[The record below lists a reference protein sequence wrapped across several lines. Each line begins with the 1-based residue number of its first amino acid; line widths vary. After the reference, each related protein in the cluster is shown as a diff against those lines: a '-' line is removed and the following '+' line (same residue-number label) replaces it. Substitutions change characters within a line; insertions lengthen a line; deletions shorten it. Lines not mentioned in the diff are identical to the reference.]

1 MCAEARRPLPN
12 KWQLGLQD
20 TAPNAMEPMNYQQLL
35 DSLNTAVVIVDPA
48 LQLLHM
54 NPAAENLL
62 AVSRAQ
68 VANQSFL
75 AFFQESDEAITTLQ
89 EALQKQNQYTKRRA
103 CWLLPNG
110 HQLTIDYSV
119 TPLADQEGLAIEIQ
133 PLDRLLR
140 ISREEALL
148 SAQETSRNLARN
160 MAHEIKN
167 PLGGIRGAA
176 QLLSKE
182 LDSDALRDYTQVIID
197 EADRLRNLVDRMLG
211 PNQPL
216 QLTAVNIHE
225 VLERIINVIHAEV
238 GDRVELIKDYD
249 PSIPDFPADPE
260 QLIQALLNVAR
271 NAVQA
276 LIESHIEAPR
286 ITLRSRVQR
295 QFTIGQQ
302 FHRLVVRV
310 DIIDNGPGIPDAI
323 LSHIFYPMITG
334 RANGTGLGLAISQ
347 QLISQHGG
355 LIECDSQPGNT
366 QFSIYLPLGKAS
378 QP

>member
-1 MCAEARRPLPN
+1 
-12 KWQLGLQD
+12 
-20 TAPNAMEPMNYQQLL
+20 MNYQQLL
-35 DSLNTAVVIVDPA
+35 DSLSTAVVIVDPS

-75 AFFQESDEAITTLQ
+75 AFFHESDEAIATLQ
-89 EALQKQNQYTKRRA
+89 QALQEQHQYTKRRTN
-103 CWLLPNG
+103 WLLPNG
-110 HQLTIDYSV
+110 NRLTIDYSV
-119 TPLADQEGLAIEIQ
+119 TPLADQKGLAIEIQ

-182 LDSDALRDYTQVIID
+182 LNNESLKDYTQVIID

-216 QLTAVNIHE
+216 QLVAVNIHE
-225 VLERIINVIHAEV
+225 VLERIISVIHAEV
-238 GDRVELIKDYD
+238 GSEIEILKDYD
-249 PSIPDFPADPE
+249 PSIPDLPADQE

-276 LIESHIEAPR
+276 LLENKTDNAK
-286 ITLRSRVQR
+286 ITLRSRIQR
-295 QFTIGQQ
+295 QFTIGQR
-302 FHRLVVRV
+302 FHRLVVRI
-310 DIIDNGPGIPDAI
+310 DIIDNGPGIPDEI

-334 RANGTGLGLAISQ
+334 RATGTGLGLAISQ

-355 LIECDSQPGNT
+355 LIECESQPGNT
-366 QFSIYLPLGKAS
+366 QFSIYLPLGKAN
-378 QP
+378 Q

>member
-1 MCAEARRPLPN
+1 
-12 KWQLGLQD
+12 
-20 TAPNAMEPMNYQQLL
+20 MNYQQLL
-35 DSLNTAVVIVDPA
+35 DSLSTAVVIVDPS
-48 LQLLHM
+48 LQLMHM

-75 AFFQESDEAITTLQ
+75 EFFQESDEAIETLQ
-89 EALQKQNQYTKRRA
+89 QALQDHHLYTKRRA

-110 HQLTIDYSV
+110 SQLTIDYSV
-119 TPLADQEGLAIEIQ
+119 TPLADEEGLAIEIQ

-176 QLLSKE
+176 QLLAKE
-182 LDSDALRDYTQVIID
+182 LDSESLKDYTQVIID

-216 QLTAVNIHE
+216 QLRPCNIHE
-225 VLERIINVIHAEV
+225 VLERIIAVIHAEV
-238 GDRVELIKDYD
+238 GQRIVLEKDYD
-249 PSIPDFPADPE
+249 PSIPDLPIDSE

-276 LIESHIEAPR
+276 ILESKTENAKI
-286 ITLRSRVQR
+286 ILRSRIQR
-295 QFTIGQQ
+295 QFTIGQR

-310 DIIDNGPGIPDAI
+310 DIIDNGPGIPADI

-355 LIECDSQPGNT
+355 LIECDSNIGNT
-366 QFSIYLPLGKAS
+366 QFSIYLPLGKANE
-378 QP
+378 Q

>member
-1 MCAEARRPLPN
+1 
-12 KWQLGLQD
+12 
-20 TAPNAMEPMNYQQLL
+20 MEPMNYQQLL
-35 DSLNTAVVIVDPA
+35 DSLNTAVVIVDPQ

-75 AFFQESDEAITTLQ
+75 AFFRESDEAITTLQ

-110 HQLTIDYSV
+110 NQLTIDYSV
-119 TPLADQEGLAIEIQ
+119 TPLADQDGLAIEIQ

-182 LDSDALRDYTQVIID
+182 LDSESLKDYTQVIID

-216 QLTAVNIHE
+216 QLTAINIHE
-225 VLERIINVIHAEV
+225 VLERILTVIHAEV
-238 GDRVELIKDYD
+238 GNKVELLKDYD
-249 PSIPDFPADPE
+249 PSIPDLPADPE

-276 LIESHIEAPR
+276 LLEANIETPQ

-295 QFTIGQQ
+295 QFTIGQS

-310 DIIDNGPGIPDAI
+310 DIIDNGPGIPDDI

-355 LIECDSQPGNT
+355 LIECESEPGNT
-366 QFSIYLPLGKAS
+366 QFSIYLPLGKACE
-378 QP
+378 P